1 MGACA
6 CVMIGLR
13 YHRKMYGLWGVL
25 EQRKYIEA
33 YNCVGSTVVRSSVGF
48 LIGVSPGGS
57 T

>member
-1 MGACA
+1 MGACV

-33 YNCVGSTVVRSSVGF
+33 YNCVGSTVLESSVGF